1 MPMSTAHWGS
11 VFLNFSA
18 VQLIISIAS
27 EAQVLY
33 CCWCVNVFAGVACER
48 ALLLGSREKSREYR
62 TRKKTCVRGM
72 EKASFPP
79 PLKASPLA
87 RHSKW
92 RTRSQA
98 IAMLFSTK
106 SLVSEGSSTLGS
118 PNLSIAM
125 FLFFHFAGQKSSEII
140 TTCHT

>member
-125 FLFFHFAGQKSSEII
+125 FLFSHFARLKNGEII
-140 TTCHT
+140 TKCHT

>member
-1 MPMSTAHWGS
+1 M
-11 VFLNFSA
+11 NFSA

-72 EKASFPP
+72 EKSSFPP

-125 FLFFHFAGQKSSEII
+125 FLFSHFARLKNGEII
-140 TTCHT
+140 TKCHT